1 MYDTV
6 RRILLAALA
15 IVAVEIGL
23 WATFAPQSW
32 YDRFPGGG
40 RDWVAV
46 DGPYNEHLVR
56 DVGALYLALAVVT
69 IAALVLLRPVL
80 VRVAALAWLVS
91 GIPHLV
97 YHARHLDPYGT
108 SDKVANIVSLSL
120 GVVAPI
126 VLLVLE
132 ARRDR
137 ARRDTDRSVVPH
149 APPLEH
155 SA

>member
-69 IAALVLLRPVL
+69 IAALVPLRPVL

-108 SDKVANIVSLSL
+108 SDKIGNIVSLSL
-120 GVVAPI
+120 GVVTPI

-132 ARRDR
+132 ARR
-137 ARRDTDRSVVPH
+137 ARGDRSAVPD